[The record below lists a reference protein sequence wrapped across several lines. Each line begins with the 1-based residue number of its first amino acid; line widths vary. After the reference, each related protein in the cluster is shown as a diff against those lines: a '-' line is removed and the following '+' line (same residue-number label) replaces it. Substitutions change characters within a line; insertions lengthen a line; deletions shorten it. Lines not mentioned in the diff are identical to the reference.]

1 MFVLSKKFIPSKKDI
16 QQWSIGI
23 LGGEKVETVQMSGSA
38 MLVLGIIIAIIIVLI
53 PAFIYI
59 YAWLAA
65 IFLIIGG
72 LVTIMQGR

>member
-1 MFVLSKKFIPSKKDI
+1 MQPA
-16 QQWSIGI
+16 
-23 LGGEKVETVQMSGSA
+23 QMSGGT
-38 MLVLGIIIAIIIVLI
+38 MLILGIIIAIVIVFL

-72 LVTIMQGR
+72 IVSVLTGG

>member
-1 MFVLSKKFIPSKKDI
+1 
-16 QQWSIGI
+16 
-23 LGGEKVETVQMSGSA
+23 VEPVKMSGSA

-72 LVTIMQGR
+72 LVTFMQGK

>member
-1 MFVLSKKFIPSKKDI
+1 M
-16 QQWSIGI
+16 
-23 LGGEKVETVQMSGSA
+23 VETAQMSGGA
-38 MLVLGIIIAIIIVLI
+38 MLVLGIIIAIIIVLL

>member
-1 MFVLSKKFIPSKKDI
+1 
-16 QQWSIGI
+16 
-23 LGGEKVETVQMSGSA
+23 MSGSA
-38 MLVLGIIIAIIIVLI
+38 MLILGIIIAIIILLL

-72 LVTIMQGR
+72 LVTIMQGK

>member
-1 MFVLSKKFIPSKKDI
+1 LYDKNEL
-16 QQWSIGI
+16 GI
-23 LGGEKVETVQMSGSA
+23 KLYGGEAMEPAKMSGSA
-38 MLVLGIIIAIIIVLI
+38 MLILGIIIAIVIWLI

-72 LVTIMQGR
+72 LVTMLSGG

>member
-1 MFVLSKKFIPSKKDI
+1 M
-16 QQWSIGI
+16 
-23 LGGEKVETVQMSGSA
+23 ETPQMSGGA
-38 MLVLGIIIAIIIVLI
+38 MLLLGIIIAIVIVLI

-72 LVTIMQGR
+72 LVTILTGGK

>member
-1 MFVLSKKFIPSKKDI
+1 METAQLS
-16 QQWSIGI
+16 
-23 LGGEKVETVQMSGSA
+23 GGT
-38 MLVLGIIIAIIIVLI
+38 MLLLGIIIAIVIVLI

-72 LVTIMQGR
+72 IVSILTGG

>member
-1 MFVLSKKFIPSKKDI
+1 M
-16 QQWSIGI
+16 Q
-23 LGGEKVETVQMSGSA
+23 TTQMSGGA
-38 MLVLGIIIAIIIVLI
+38 MLLLGIIILIVIVLI

-72 LVTIMQGR
+72 IFSMLTGG

>member
-1 MFVLSKKFIPSKKDI
+1 MAQTQQLS
-16 QQWSIGI
+16 
-23 LGGEKVETVQMSGSA
+23 GGA
-38 MLVLGIIIAIIIVLI
+38 MLVLGIIIAIVILLL

-72 LVTIMQGR
+72 IVSLLSGG

>member
-1 MFVLSKKFIPSKKDI
+1 M
-16 QQWSIGI
+16 Q
-23 LGGEKVETVQMSGSA
+23 TAQMSGGA
-38 MLVLGIIIAIIIVLI
+38 MLVLGIIIALIIWLI

-72 LVTIMQGR
+72 LVALLTGG

>member
-1 MFVLSKKFIPSKKDI
+1 MAQAQQLS
-16 QQWSIGI
+16 
-23 LGGEKVETVQMSGSA
+23 GGA
-38 MLVLGIIIAIIIVLI
+38 MLLLGIIVAIVILLL

-72 LVTIMQGR
+72 IVSILTGG

>member
-1 MFVLSKKFIPSKKDI
+1 MQPA
-16 QQWSIGI
+16 
-23 LGGEKVETVQMSGSA
+23 QMSGGT
-38 MLVLGIIIAIIIVLI
+38 MLILGIIIAIVIVLI

-72 LVTIMQGR
+72 IVALLTGG

>member
-1 MFVLSKKFIPSKKDI
+1 
-16 QQWSIGI
+16 
-23 LGGEKVETVQMSGSA
+23 MSGGA
-38 MLVLGIIIAIIIVLI
+38 MLILGIIIAIIIVLI

-72 LVTIMQGR
+72 LVSLVTGG

>member
-1 MFVLSKKFIPSKKDI
+1 MDKLK
-16 QQWSIGI
+16 
-23 LGGEKVETVQMSGSA
+23 GGEIMENVQMSGGA
-38 MLVLGIIIAIIIVLI
+38 MLVLGIIIAIIIILL

-72 LVTIMQGR
+72 LVTVMQGK